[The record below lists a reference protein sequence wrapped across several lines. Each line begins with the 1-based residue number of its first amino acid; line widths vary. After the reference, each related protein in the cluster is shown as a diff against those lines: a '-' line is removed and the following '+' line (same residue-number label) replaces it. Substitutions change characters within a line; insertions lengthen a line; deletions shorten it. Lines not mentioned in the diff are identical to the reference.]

1 MPRGRPPTLKD
12 RKTTTVSLELIQ
24 AEYILNK
31 GIDLSKFVRDNIE
44 ALMQTEESTVEKLER
59 ENEEYRGI
67 IIEYETKIRQNETKI
82 KQIREG
88 ESKEKEAVKVF
99 NELDEK
105 RKEHFIT
112 YMKNVNK
119 NKKCTALWLDYL
131 TEGLK
136 FTTREE
142 AKAYAKNLWIDNGI
156 KEDVVNSFL
165 RL

>member
-12 RKTTTVSLELIQ
+12 RKTTTVSLELVQ

-156 KEDVVNSFL
+156 NEDVVNSFL